1 MNKER
6 ENDQSINHEREKENK
21 QEDDNT
27 GDDTPCRHN
36 SLFFVWWDFWD
47 LRLL

>member
-21 QEDDNT
+21 QEDENI

-36 SLFFVWWDFWD
+36 SLFFCIVG
-47 LRLL
+47 L